1 MGGNSGNGDCSES
14 TVDRNGRNI
23 WSRLA
28 ALALVV
34 VLFVASSSATYE
46 PDPPAGTV
54 PASFLCAWRQYA
66 LEYGTSLR
74 ADVHEYLHDALQ
86 LDQFCQTPESEGK
99 HHRREGK
106 PHEQIFPP
114 HLPEPDDVGAEYYVS
129 WSSGS
134 DSNSGT
140 DAAHPVKTTSHAVQ
154 LSRGGKKPAV
164 IYFMQGTH
172 YIQETVQLGAD
183 DSDLAFQN
191 YQGAEAWLSGGW
203 PLDNLKWEVYNTS
216 KPQPIRLV
224 VFNDTSNI
232 GRFNASDEPC
242 AKAVTAKEC
251 EDRCMSEGN
260 CTSFTWHDE
269 HTGRFAYNCCLRTDG
284 VWSPKKEV
292 NHISGYKTLPMAL
305 NVYVA
310 DLSAFDLEQITGLR
324 VGDNLQ
330 RVPRARVPNG
340 DPETT
345 LWPEGWFASEVV
357 SKWLPAHDYGNATQV
372 LVTDHPRNVSNR
384 FLYYGVGIGGPCS
397 VYDPPVS
404 YWCQLKP
411 AGGGGFQYYIP
422 SGLTAHPGTVKNWKQ
437 YDGAVIQAW
446 RRAHWASWMFALDK
460 FDYETQTLTWTKGG
474 FQGSRGGPG
483 SDWYADGVLDELD
496 NPNEWYYDSVKK
508 QLYFYYNASAGTP
521 PPASL
526 QFVATQTKVLFNIS
540 GTQSKPVRNVQFN
553 GLGFRDTAY
562 TYLDP
567 HGVPSGGDWA
577 LERMAC
583 IVLEGT
589 EMALVNGS
597 KFERID
603 GNGLI
608 LNGYNRNATFSWND
622 FSWLGSTAMT
632 AWGRTDELSD
642 GGIHG
647 MDGTGGDFPRFT
659 TVAHNIVRELGIWE
673 KQSSAWFQA
682 KSAQTLLM
690 NNVFF
695 NMPRTAVNFNDGFG
709 GGSEVVGNLIL
720 NTCRESSDHGP
731 MNSWDRQPFLT
742 TVRTG
747 EPSVIPLYNNLH
759 HNFLVSNYGGYKGGM
774 DNDDGSTF
782 YEVHHN
788 FEVYGW
794 GPKPGG
800 GGLKYHHNV
809 RAYLD
814 QGIKG
819 APSMYADPS
828 YTNGFYNITAVFRN
842 GSSLYVSET
851 AHCGDTKHPQLFFP
865 PEIHDNTVY
874 HHPSVQILIVCG
886 GKNYTIAEAQQQ
898 LHLDP
903 GSRDIPKLPSDEEI
917 ISWGKA
923 LLGQQALKRH

>member
-1 MGGNSGNGDCSES
+1 MERLLAFLLLLIAVSRTGADQKSFDCKMRQLAIDYARKLQPDRSKMHFQQIADALNGAQEAQDCNVSVEHIPDDHPDRPKFPVFELPKAGKMLY
-14 TVDRNGRNI
+14 VD
-23 WSRLA
+23 
-28 ALALVV
+28 
-34 VLFVASSSATYE
+34 ASKGKDTN
-46 PDPPAGTV
+46 AGTESLPLQTIGHAV
-54 PASFLCAWRQYA
+54 EVARGSGGA
-66 LEYGTSLR
+66 TIILR
-74 ADVHEYLHDALQ
+74 AGTFYLAEAIVL
-86 LDQFCQTPESEGK
+86 
-99 HHRREGK
+99 
-106 PHEQIFPP
+106 
-114 HLPEPDDVGAEYYVS
+114 GAA
-129 WSSGS
+129 
-134 DSNSGT
+134 DSNL
-140 DAAHPVKTTSHAVQ
+140 V
-154 LSRGGKKPAV
+154 
-164 IYFMQGTH
+164 
-172 YIQETVQLGAD
+172 
-183 DSDLAFQN
+183 FQN
-191 YQGAEAWLSGGW
+191 YNGEEVWVSGAM
-203 PLDNLKWEVYNTS
+203 PVNPKWSAFNTS
-216 KPQPIRLV
+216 
-224 VFNDTSNI
+224 
-232 GRFNASDEPC
+232 GA
-242 AKAVTAKEC
+242 
-251 EDRCMSEGN
+251 
-260 CTSFTWHDE
+260 
-269 HTGRFAYNCCLRTDG
+269 
-284 VWSPKKEV
+284 
-292 NHISGYKTLPMAL
+292 

-310 DLSAFDLEQITGLR
+310 DLSALKLDEVLGMR
-324 VGDNLQ
+324 VNGM
-330 RVPRARVPNG
+330 RAIRARYPNA
-340 DPETT
+340 DPEMGFGSS
-345 LWPEGWFASEVV
+345 LKA
-357 SKWLPAHDYGNATQV
+357 KHWLPPIHPPKPDKDIFPAEPLRNTTPRMFQRYV
-372 LVTDHPRNVSNR
+372 L
-384 FLYYGVGIGGPCS
+384 GIGGSC
-397 VYDPPVS
+397 DGFTPPAG
-404 YWCQLKP
+404 YWCSSNT
-411 AGGGGFQYYIP
+411 AGGGGVTYRIT
-422 SGLTAHPGTVKNWKQ
+422 SGMVVDKSVLPHMPYKDGSTAI
-437 YDGAVIQAW
+437 IQAW
-446 RRAHWASWMFALDK
+446 RPGHWASWMFDVSKYDAGSGT
-460 FDYETQTLTWTKGG
+460 FTFGKGG
-474 FQGSRGGPG
+474 FQGARGNDNG
-483 SDWYADGVLDELD
+483 DEFYIENVMEELD
-496 NPNEWYYDSVKK
+496 SPNEWFYDAKTAK
-508 QLYFYYNASAGTP
+508 MYFWYNGTGM
-521 PPASL
+521 PPAST
-526 QFVATQTKVLFNIS
+526 VYEIPHIKVLINAT
-540 GTQSKPVRNVQFN
+540 GTQKAAVKGIQFKGIN
-553 GLGFRDTAY
+553 FRDTAY